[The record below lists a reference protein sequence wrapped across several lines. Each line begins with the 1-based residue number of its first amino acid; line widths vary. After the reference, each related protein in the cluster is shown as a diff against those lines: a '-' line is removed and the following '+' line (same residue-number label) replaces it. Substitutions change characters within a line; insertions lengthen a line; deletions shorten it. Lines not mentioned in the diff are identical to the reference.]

1 MRPIDADALIVDEET
16 CQKTFCKNCK
26 AYIRNC
32 EDFFDILA
40 GAPTI
45 SADDID
51 SQPRKPKWIP
61 VKSERP
67 PRSGK
72 YLVTRHEY
80 EYDYG
85 SRYSSVE
92 LVAWDSRVGWLDKKR
107 GEGVIAWWSE
117 RIPNP
122 YKVS

>member
-1 MRPIDADALIVDEET
+1 MRLIDADALIIDEET

-32 EDFFDILA
+32 EDFFDIIA
-40 GAPTI
+40 GAPSI
-45 SADDID
+45 SAEKID
-51 SQPRKPKWIP
+51 SQPREPKWIP
-61 VKSERP
+61 INSERP

-72 YLVTRHEY
+72 YLVTIH

-92 LVAWDSRVGWLDKKR
+92 LMAWDSRVGWLNKEKR
-107 GEGVIAWWSE
+107 DSIVAWWSE
-117 RIPNP
+117 RVPAP